1 MKRVHRFIHVARI
14 GASASPRISNLGSP
28 NVEMELPAAA
38 QIDMPPGSLALY
50 VTISAEVLDWRVARE
65 GRSILRSCIQREY
78 TLVLLDLNLVRTANS
93 EGLRWL
99 ARLKE
104 AADWHNVTLLTRV
117 SPALSLV
124 LRSTGFTLPEF
135 TPARL
140 AGAELA

>member
-1 MKRVHRFIHVARI
+1 MKRVHRFIHIARI
-14 GASASPRISNLGSP
+14 GATATPRISNLGRP

-38 QIDMPPGSLALY
+38 QIDMPPGAHALY
-50 VTISAEVLDWRVARE
+50 VTISAEILDRPVARE
-65 GRSILRSCIQREY
+65 GRSIVRSCIQREY
-78 TLVLLDLNLVRTANS
+78 SLVLLDMNLVRTANS

-104 AADWHNVTLLTRV
+104 AADWHNVTLLTRL

-124 LRSTGFTLPEF
+124 IRSAGFTLPEF

-140 AGAELA
+140 AGATPD

>member
-1 MKRVHRFIHVARI
+1 MKRLHRFIHVARI
-14 GASASPRISNLGSP
+14 GAAATPRISNLGRP

-38 QIDMPPGSLALY
+38 QIDMPPGSFALY
-50 VTISAEVLDWRVARE
+50 VTISAEVLDRRVARE

-78 TLVLLDLNLVRTANS
+78 SLVLLDMNLVRTANS

-104 AADWHNVTLLTRV
+104 AADWYNVTLLTRL
-117 SPALSLV
+117 SPALSL
-124 LRSTGFTLPEF
+124 LMRSTGFTLPEF

-140 AGAELA
+140 AGAEIA